1 MTPSNPIRFTQA
13 LALAVIVLPSRP
25 RLWHWAARTKAR
37 RREIGSNGTRQHIR
51 SAMASSARHRRPTCS
66 SAMPPPMRPPSSTDG
81 RSPDTRDAAA
91 AAQARRAGGPSQQ
104 TSSSRDWF
112 ERYAAAHP
120 FGHGLA
126 GSTPAPDVFERYA
139 ATHATT
145 VLTDGRSPDTRDAA
159 EAAQLRLAGGPS
171 QKTLIAASGS
181 QPTGIVRPGGFDWG
195 DASLGAGADSL
206 LILLVGAAGY
216 TLRHRGRVLM
226 S

>member
-13 LALAVIVLPSRP
+13 LALAVIVFAL
-25 RLWHWAARTKAR
+25 AAPAVAL
-37 RREIGSNGTRQHIR
+37 GSSNQ
-51 SAMASSARHRRPTCS
+51 
-66 SAMPPPMRPPSSTDG
+66 ST
-81 RSPDTRDAAA
+81 
-91 AAQARRAGGPSQQ
+91 
-104 TSSSRDWF
+104 SSRDWF

-159 EAAQLRLAGGPS
+159 EAARLRLAGGPS
-171 QKTLIAASGS
+171 QETLIAASGS

-195 DASLGAGADSL
+195 DASLGAGAAL
-206 LILLVGAAGY
+206 GLILLVGAAGY

>member
-13 LALAVIVLPSRP
+13 LVLAVIVFALAVPAVALGSSNQSTSSRDWFE
-25 RLWHWAARTKAR
+25 RYAAAHPFGHG
-37 RREIGSNGTRQHIR
+37 IVGSTPAPDVFERYAATH
-51 SAMASSARHRRPTCS
+51 ATTVL
-66 SAMPPPMRPPSSTDG
+66 TDG

-91 AAQARRAGGPSQQ
+91 AAQARLAGGPSQQ

-120 FGHGLA
+120 FGHGLV

-159 EAAQLRLAGGPS
+159 EAARLRLAGGPS
-171 QKTLIAASGS
+171 QETLIAASGS

-195 DASLGAGADSL
+195 DASLGAGAAL
-206 LILLVGAAGY
+206 GLILLVGAAGY
-216 TLRHRGRVLM
+216 TLRHRGRVLI